1 MREPRRA
8 TSRRTTAA
16 HGTSALGIVE
26 KLKRF
31 RLRAFDRSDQ
41 LAKGERTVENTDA
54 GAGMINPNPMAPGP
68 APFPPDYVKPDDGR
82 PRH

>member
-1 MREPRRA
+1 MPF
-8 TSRRTTAA
+8 
-16 HGTSALGIVE
+16 LQ

-41 LAKGERTVENTDA
+41 LQAGKRTVENDDA
-54 GAGMINPNPMAPGP
+54 GTQAMNAFPQAGASVQVPINYVPP
-68 APFPPDYVKPDDGR
+68 ADEGR

>member
-1 MREPRRA
+1 MRILE
-8 TSRRTTAA
+8 T
-16 HGTSALGIVE
+16 
-26 KLKRF
+26 LKRF

-41 LAKGERTVENTDA
+41 LPDGKRTVENTDA

-68 APFPPDYVKPDDGR
+68 ASVPPNYVKTDDGR

>member
-1 MREPRRA
+1 VSIR
-8 TSRRTTAA
+8 
-16 HGTSALGIVE
+16 E

-41 LAKGERTVENTDA
+41 LPGGKRTVENTDA
-54 GAGMINPNPMAPGP
+54 GASTINPNPMAAGP
-68 APFPPDYVKPDDGR
+68 AQFPPDYVKPDDGR